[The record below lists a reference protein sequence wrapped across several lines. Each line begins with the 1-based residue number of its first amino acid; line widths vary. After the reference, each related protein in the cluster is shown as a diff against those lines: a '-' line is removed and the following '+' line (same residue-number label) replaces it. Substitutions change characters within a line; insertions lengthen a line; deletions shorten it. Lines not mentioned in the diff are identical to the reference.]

1 MSSGFD
7 LKQFDE
13 YTLVKRNLDKYKSI
27 HLNRRDYIAKK
38 ITSFKNEKNE
48 KNEKNQELD
57 NLKIDFDNKDKDKDI
72 LIQQTNKLFW
82 CLYIFLNDVDQYI
95 HLNNHFKIEQS
106 TKIAAIESIRLERDR
121 LKIYKMKPDEI
132 ENDLL
137 NEKSINIKTLDCLAL
152 LHNMNIIYIKNKT
165 YYLMNYNVDEDIR
178 KCKNI
183 VQERNRD
190 IKIVR
195 DFSKISLDSI
205 LDSYYKI
212 DNISKAINSISAYRL
227 ADIIEICKR
236 LEIDITKTGENKQV
250 KNKLKQE
257 LYTEIIQ
264 YF

>member
-27 HLNRRDYIAKK
+27 HLNRRDYIVKK
-38 ITSFKNEKNE
+38 KTPFKSEKNE
-48 KNEKNQELD
+48 KNEKINIYIQAKAKD
-57 NLKIDFDNKDKDKDI
+57 KAKDKDKDI

-82 CLYIFLNDVDQYI
+82 CLYIFLNDIDEYI
-95 HLNNHFKIEQS
+95 HLDNHFKIEQS
-106 TKIAAIESIRLERDR
+106 TKIAAIERVRLERDR
-121 LKIYKMKPDEI
+121 LKIYKMKQDDI

-152 LHNMNIIYIKNKT
+152 LNNINIIYIKDKT

-178 KCKNI
+178 ECKNI
-183 VQERNRD
+183 VQQQNRD

-195 DFSKISLDSI
+195 DISLDTI

-212 DNISKAINSISAYRL
+212 DNICKPIHSISAYRL

-236 LEIDITKTGENKQV
+236 LDIAITRQGENGQV
-250 KNKLKQE
+250 KNKLKRD
-257 LYTEIIQ
+257 LYTEMVQ